1 MEILKQP
8 PTMKLPEQW
17 FTGDAW
23 ADVIYRGE
31 EPSRAR
37 ANMVRFAPGP
47 PGTPTAWARP
57 STSWREP
64 P

>member
-1 MEILKQP
+1 MMEILKRP

-31 EPSRAR
+31 RLEHVTDAEY
-37 ANMVRFAPGP
+37 AGP
-47 PGTPTAWARP
+47 RV
-57 STSWREP
+57 STRGLP
-64 P
+64 